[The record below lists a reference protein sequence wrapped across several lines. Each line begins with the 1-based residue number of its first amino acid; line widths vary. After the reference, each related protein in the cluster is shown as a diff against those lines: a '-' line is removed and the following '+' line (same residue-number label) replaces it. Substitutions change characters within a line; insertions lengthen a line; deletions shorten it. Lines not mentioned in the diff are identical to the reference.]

1 MSLREFLKKVEEEV
15 KRRDE
20 VRQEVQTA
28 MRKATRLS
36 KQAIFLIHK
45 ERLEEAEKTL
55 EKAEN
60 LFKTLEEAS
69 KKSPDLAYSGI
80 VDAAFQEY
88 SEAHILLRLVREGR
102 FVGFDEIGVPM
113 VSYVLGL
120 ADVIGELRRRA
131 LDSIRRNKIETAESS
146 LELMETIYS
155 ELIGMDEAFFLIH
168 GLRKKCDIARRII
181 EATRGDIAIEARRIN
196 LERSIREL
204 KDAITEVGGS
214 EGESQPGGDTET
226 GRG

>member
-1 MSLREFLKKVEEEV
+1 MDAMSLREFLKKVEEEV
-15 KRRDE
+15 KRKDE
-20 VRQEVQTA
+20 ARQEIQAA

-45 ERLEEAEKTL
+45 ERLEEAEEALKR
-55 EKAEN
+55 AEEF
-60 LFKTLEEAS
+60 FKKLEEVS
-69 KKSPDLAYSGI
+69 KDDPELVYSGI

-88 SEAHILLRLVREGR
+88 SEARILLGLVRDGR
-102 FVGFDEIGVPM
+102 FVGFEEIGVPTI
-113 VSYVLGL
+113 SYVLGL

-131 LDSIRRNKIETAESS
+131 LDSIRRNKIEVAEDS

-155 ELIGMDEAFFLIH
+155 ELIGLDEAHFLIH

-181 EATRGDIAIEARRIN
+181 EATRGDVTMEARRIT

-204 KDAITEVGGS
+204 KDALKEVREYGDS
-214 EGESQPGGDTET
+214 SQPGGDT
-226 GRG
+226 